1 MKFAFVRS
9 LVLMRLQNCRIF
21 TLSLIFAVLDWI
33 LFLYLTAKYYSTAI
47 TEIGL
52 ALFATCVI
60 LNFYYKQDTMPNW
73 LKLFMFRILGRLVL
87 IKYEFK
93 VKKKKKRNRK
103 ELLIEENCE
112 LPELTGNKYSGP
124 YDVGKMSTINENNC
138 EENGSYTDPEQRPP
152 VQRKRTRTRSLIR
165 AETPLLS
172 DREANSHHHEH
183 CILEPDHEKQDDE
196 LNKNRAD
203 WQMAAKILDRLVLVL
218 GIVISIATF
227 LAIFLQAPRV
237 RAIFFWR
244 IACSALGWQQ
254 GWYYV
259 EKLTLQRLALGG
271 QRWTR
276 PSKITAVPTIVSFN
290 SYQNSTVWH
299 MSHSVDGP
307 VLQITYYR
315 EP

>member
-1 MKFAFVRS
+1 M
-9 LVLMRLQNCRIF
+9 
-21 TLSLIFAVLDWI
+21 
-33 LFLYLTAKYYSTAI
+33 
-47 TEIGL
+47 

-183 CILEPDHEKQDDE
+183 GILEPDHEKQDDE

-237 RAIFFWR
+237 RAIFF
-244 IACSALGWQQ
+244 
-254 GWYYV
+254 
-259 EKLTLQRLALGG
+259 
-271 QRWTR
+271 
-276 PSKITAVPTIVSFN
+276 
-290 SYQNSTVWH
+290 
-299 MSHSVDGP
+299 
-307 VLQITYYR
+307 
-315 EP
+315 

>member
-1 MKFAFVRS
+1 M
-9 LVLMRLQNCRIF
+9 
-21 TLSLIFAVLDWI
+21 
-33 LFLYLTAKYYSTAI
+33 
-47 TEIGL
+47 

-138 EENGSYTDPEQRPP
+138 EENGSHTDPEQRPP

-172 DREANSHHHEH
+172 DREANSRHHEH

-237 RAIFFWR
+237 RAIFF
-244 IACSALGWQQ
+244 
-254 GWYYV
+254 
-259 EKLTLQRLALGG
+259 
-271 QRWTR
+271 
-276 PSKITAVPTIVSFN
+276 
-290 SYQNSTVWH
+290 
-299 MSHSVDGP
+299 
-307 VLQITYYR
+307 
-315 EP
+315 